1 MEAASKLTNDI
12 GSVKDLRRIGYRDR
26 AADDLL
32 ERRQAVAVR
41 GRAQAMIRKQ
51 CCEIAFIA
59 MQRHVIEDHGVDE
72 KVDVIRH
79 RGRSA
84 LH

>member
-12 GSVKDLRRIGYRDR
+12 GSVRKLRRIGYRDR
-26 AADDLL
+26 AVYDLL

-41 GRAQAMIRKQ
+41 DGAQAMIREQ
-51 CCEIAFIA
+51 CREIAFIA
-59 MQRHVIEDHGVDE
+59 VQRHVIEDHGVDE